1 MDIVATTAAIVAVT
15 MAAPV
20 TVMDALVTDT
30 DMDVPVM
37 VAVIV
42 ERLRFEA
49 DSPVV
54 VDSTAT
60 WAAEASM
67 AVAVVEASMA
77 VAAVASTVV
86 ADTGKTA
93 GLIQRKAAAGF
104 QSRGRFC
111 FASIKTDRYP
121 RRLSAC
127 LVAS

>member
-1 MDIVATTAAIVAVT
+1 MDI
-15 MAAPV
+15 
-20 TVMDALVTDT
+20 
-30 DMDVPVM
+30 PVM

-42 ERLRFEA
+42 ERLRFEG

-67 AVAVVEASMA
+67 AVAVVAASMA

-104 QSRGRFC
+104 QSRSRFC
-111 FASIKTDRYP
+111 FCFDQKLIVTPDGSLPAWWLHRSE
-121 RRLSAC
+121 
-127 LVAS
+127 